1 MIPVRF
7 AGFLAVSLLA
17 SASAVSA
24 QPLPP
29 GNIPGGPPPG
39 VYSPPPVT
47 GGPQSDSGNSV
58 CLRLEA
64 SLAQL
69 DANTGGGSD
78 NAKRYEEAVGRQRFE
93 LDQMIMQGRRLG
105 CDSGG
110 GFFIFSR
117 PKPPQ
122 CDQINSQISRMRDNL
137 DRMTGE
143 LNRSRG
149 GGYDINRDLQRR
161 QLLASLEQN
170 NCGPQYRSNA
180 PQQQARQRGFL
191 EKLFGGWQEESDINA
206 APLQVPNVPAS
217 STYRTLCVRS
227 CDGYY
232 FPISYAT
239 VPARFGEDERT
250 CQRLCPAQEVHLY
263 THRNPGEEV
272 DQAVSL
278 NGEPY
283 TQLPA
288 AFKYRSEYNASCSCR
303 AAGQS
308 WAEALGVGKDQTVQQ
323 GDIVVTEERAKQL
336 AKPKQQQSGAN
347 AGNANAQNSSG
358 ANDQKN
364 AEQQPGK
371 RKVRIVG
378 PEFYPVR

>member
-1 MIPVRF
+1 MIPMRF
-7 AGFLAVSLLA
+7 AGFLAGSLLA
-17 SASAVSA
+17 SLSAASA

-29 GNIPGGPPPG
+29 GNVGGAPPG
-39 VYSPPPVT
+39 VYAPPPVT
-47 GGPQSDSGNSV
+47 GGPQTDSGNAT

-64 SLAQL
+64 SLAQI
-69 DANTGGGSD
+69 DAGSNTSPE
-78 NAKRYEEAVGRQRFE
+78 ASKRYEEAIGRQRFE
-93 LDQMIMQGRRLG
+93 LDQTIMQGRRLG

-110 GFFIFSR
+110 GFFIFGR

-122 CDQINSQISRMRDNL
+122 CDQINKQITRMRDNV

-161 QLLASLEQN
+161 QLLTSLQQN
-170 NCGPQYRSNA
+170 NCGSQYRSSA

-217 STYRTLCVRS
+217 STYRTLCVRT

-250 CQRLCPAQEVHLY
+250 CQRLCPAAEVHLY

-278 NGEPY
+278 AGLPY

-288 AFKYRSEYNASCSCR
+288 AFKYRTEYNASCSCR

-308 WAEALGVGKDQTVQQ
+308 WAEALGVGQDQTVQQ
-323 GDIVVTEERAKQL
+323 GDIVVTDERAKQL
-336 AKPKQQQSGAN
+336 AKPKQTGGAP
-347 AGNANAQNSSG
+347 AGNASNASSPADG
-358 ANDQKN
+358 SKTAAHPQ
-364 AEQQPGK
+364 GK

>member
-1 MIPVRF
+1 MIPLRF
-7 AGFLAVSLLA
+7 AGILAASLLA
-17 SASAVSA
+17 SVSAVSA

-29 GNIPGGPPPG
+29 GNVPGGPPPG
-39 VYSPPPVT
+39 VYAPPPVT
-47 GGPQSDSGNSV
+47 GGPQTDAGNSI

-69 DANTGGGSD
+69 DAGT
-78 NAKRYEEAVGRQRFE
+78 NAGPEASKRYEDAIGRQRFE
-93 LDQMIMQGRRLG
+93 LDQMVMQGRRLG

-110 GFFIFSR
+110 GFFIFGR
-117 PKPPQ
+117 PRPPQ
-122 CDQINSQISRMRDNL
+122 CDQINSQITHMRDNL

-161 QLLASLEQN
+161 QLLTSLQQN
-170 NCGPQYRSNA
+170 NCGSQYRNSA

-206 APLQVPNVPAS
+206 APLQMPSS
-217 STYRTLCVRS
+217 STYRTLCVRT

-250 CQRLCPAQEVHLY
+250 CQRLCPAAEVHLY
-263 THRNPGEEV
+263 THRNPGEEA

-278 NGEPY
+278 SGVPY

-288 AFKYRSEYNASCSCR
+288 AFKYRTEYNASCSCR
-303 AAGQS
+303 SPGQS

-336 AKPKQQQSGAN
+336 AKPKQQGA
-347 AGNANAQNSSG
+347 SS
-358 ANDQKN
+358 NVSSTTSDESKS
-364 AEQQPGK
+364 AEKPQGK

>member
-1 MIPVRF
+1 MIPIRS
-7 AGFLAVSLLA
+7 AGFLAALLLA
-17 SASAVSA
+17 SVSIVSA

-29 GNIPGGPPPG
+29 GNVGGAPPG
-39 VYSPPPVT
+39 VYAPPPVT
-47 GGPQSDSGNSV
+47 GGPQTDSGNAT

-69 DANTGGGSD
+69 DAGSNQTPD
-78 NAKRYEEAVGRQRFE
+78 QSKRYEEAIGRQRFE
-93 LDQMIMQGRRLG
+93 LDQVVMQGRRLG

-110 GFFIFSR
+110 GFFIFGR

-122 CDQINSQISRMRDNL
+122 CDQINNQITRMRDNL
-137 DRMTGE
+137 DRMQSE
-143 LNRSRG
+143 LGRSRG
-149 GGYDINRDLQRR
+149 GGYDMNRDQQRR
-161 QLLASLEQN
+161 QLLASLQQN
-170 NCGPQYRSNA
+170 NCGSQYRNSA

-217 STYRTLCVRS
+217 STYRTLCVRT

-250 CQRLCPAQEVHLY
+250 CQRLCPAAEVHLY

-278 NGEPY
+278 SGAPY

-288 AFKYRSEYNASCSCR
+288 AFKYRTEYNASCSCR
-303 AAGQS
+303 APGQS

-323 GDIVVTEERAKQL
+323 GDIVVTDERAKQL
-336 AKPKQQQSGAN
+336 AKPKQPGAP
-347 AGNANAQNSSG
+347 AGKTATTSPADNSKTAAHPPS
-358 ANDQKN
+358 
-364 AEQQPGK
+364 E